1 MTDGDR
7 IDDIRERLE
16 SLNQLF
22 PNEDIEWLLDKLD
35 EAHRMYY
42 NLRHDYQLD
51 IEEIYRLR
59 DEVNA
64 LWDVVWSFTKN
75 DEEVDKA
82 SQDFIDFYNRDIKEA
97 KDFSVQID
105 NWRDLKNMVAREK
118 TNFYIFNPSKKLYEL
133 DTALSNYDDV
143 FYYLPLNLY

>member
-82 SQDFIDFYNRDIKEA
+82 SQDFIDFYNDY
-97 KDFSVQID
+97 
-105 NWRDLKNMVAREK
+105 KN
-118 TNFYIFNPSKKLYEL
+118 
-133 DTALSNYDDV
+133 
-143 FYYLPLNLY
+143 

>member
-1 MTDGDR
+1 MTVGDR

-82 SQDFIDFYNRDIKEA
+82 SQDFIDFYNDYQKMRTGRLKDI
-97 KDFSVQID
+97 I
-105 NWRDLKNMVAREK
+105 
-118 TNFYIFNPSKKLYEL
+118 
-133 DTALSNYDDV
+133 
-143 FYYLPLNLY
+143 